1 MTLKR
6 LLAAIA
12 VLTLVMVIPALAAAA
27 PVGRFTKVEGQVDLL
42 KQGKLPAV
50 PAKVQDAVDSGDVV
64 RTKSKSKA
72 QIKFV
77 DDSVITLAPESR
89 MAVADYVYEPD
100 KSYRRAVIRLF
111 RGLAHTVVTKL
122 LNVEEPGFVTETHT
136 AILGVRGTESY
147 TLLMPNFTSE
157 YLVHGLKDVRSINP
171 QFPAV
176 LKLKGGEFTMIA
188 LNQQW
193 QLPKPITPAMLQMLQ
208 NMMVTGIGSH
218 VLLGGGGHLGGT
230 GGGLPEFKLPVS
242 PDQMTQPIIPPAVPP
257 PTQTPVAPPGPSGGT

>member
-12 VLTLVMVIPALAAAA
+12 VLILVMVTPALAAA
-27 PVGRFTKVEGQVDLL
+27 PVGRFTMVEGQVDLL

-50 PAKVQDAVDSGDVV
+50 PAKVQDGVDSGDVV
-64 RTKSKSKA
+64 RTKSKAKA

-77 DDSVITLAPESR
+77 DDSIITLAPESR

-171 QFPAV
+171 KFPVV
-176 LKLKGGEFTMIA
+176 LGLKGGEFTMIP
-188 LNQQW
+188 LNRQW

-218 VLLGGGGHLGGT
+218 LLLGGGPNLS

-242 PDQMTQPIIPPAVPP
+242 PDQMTQPIIPPAVPG
-257 PTQTPVAPPGPSGGT
+257 PTKTPVAPPGPSGGT